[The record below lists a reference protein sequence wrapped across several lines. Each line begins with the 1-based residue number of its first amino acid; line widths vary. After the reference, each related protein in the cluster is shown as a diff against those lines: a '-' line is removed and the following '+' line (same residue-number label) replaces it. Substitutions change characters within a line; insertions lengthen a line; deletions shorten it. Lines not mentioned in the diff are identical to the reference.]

1 MQRNIRGYTLTELL
15 ITTTIA
21 AIILSQAIP
30 ALSDFT
36 QRHKARQDITSLQML
51 LNASREQ
58 ALSLGTRV
66 TLCPLLNNQCSNNWN
81 AELHLFTDPN
91 NNARLDPNEM
101 ILHTLHEAAD
111 QNIQRHFNN
120 KAISFDSRG
129 FAGHATGSLSYCLK
143 RDKPTGASIIISR
156 NGRMRRGSDSN
167 QDGIPETASG
177 KNIPCPS

>member
-36 QRHKARQDITSLQML
+36 QSHKARQDITSLHML

-81 AELHLFTDPN
+81 EELPLFTDPK

-101 ILHTLHEAAD
+101 ILHTLHKAD
-111 QNIQRHFNN
+111 DQTIQRHFNN

-177 KNIPCPS
+177 KNIPCPT